1 MYTKHPIKSTH
12 VKVKKLKNY
21 YIKADEKNKMKVE
34 QAETVASTKCKS
46 CDGNHN
52 LHNCQFYHEIT
63 VDDQNSFLKKNRL
76 CYGYYTENSPKHT
89 AQSCIYRRTCKVCQ
103 GKHLTGL
110 HG

>member
-1 MYTKHPIKSTH
+1 MEAR
-12 VKVKKLKNY
+12 KLKNY